1 MSRRAVI
8 GAEPR
13 IAAQPSEEGLSV
25 GQLMS
30 AARASL
36 LNSLD
41 AELERFG
48 LNSTHFLVLKHL
60 GEGAARS
67 AADLCRLNRYDTGAM
82 TRILDRLEEKGL
94 VRRERGREDRRV
106 VFLRLAPAGR
116 ALLPRLLAAGT
127 RVIELGWVPANY
139 PQTSRGR
146 TTAGRCWWP
155 WFLRCYL
162 VWAAYSTVT
171 FKRSISI
178 WPTIA
183 AGSSPKT

>member
-1 MSRRAVI
+1 MRVSRSAS
-8 GAEPR
+8 
-13 IAAQPSEEGLSV
+13 QPATEGLGV

-30 AARASL
+30 CARASL
-36 LNSLD
+36 LNGLD

-48 LNSTHFLVLKHL
+48 LNSTHFVVLKHL

-106 VFLRLAPAGR
+106 ILLRLAPAGR

-127 RVIELGWVPANY
+127 RVVEAHLAGF
-139 PQTSRGR
+139 TS
-146 TTAGRCWWP
+146 AD
-155 WFLRCYL
+155 
-162 VWAAYSTVT
+162 VEA
-171 FKRSISI
+171 FKRYLQRMIDNGHS
-178 WPTIA
+178 
-183 AGSSPKT
+183 G

>member
-1 MSRRAVI
+1 MSRRALI
-8 GAEPR
+8 GAEP
-13 IAAQPSEEGLSV
+13 AVATHPAEKGLSV

-30 AARASL
+30 CARASL
-36 LNSLD
+36 LNTLD

-60 GEGAARS
+60 GEGAART

-116 ALLPRLLAAGT
+116 ALLPRLIAIGT
-127 RVIELGWVPANY
+127 RVVDAHLAGFSANEIEALKG
-139 PQTSRGR
+139 
-146 TTAGRCWWP
+146 
-155 WFLRCYL
+155 YL
-162 VWAAYSTVT
+162 HRMIDNGQSQADNQPSASGG
-171 FKRSISI
+171 K
-178 WPTIA
+178 P
-183 AGSSPKT
+183 